1 MIPEK
6 IKITESAFAADGGSI
21 FLYGTDEFEN
31 AVEVFLDWSTESQ
44 KNKKTQ
50 LYLNDEKIKKRS
62 EDEEDLLKVLEEEAI
77 LGSSE
82 KDLIEKVIMN
92 VKSENY

>member
-6 IKITESAFAADGGSI
+6 IKITESALAADGGSI

-31 AVEVFLDWSTESQ
+31 LIEIFLDWSNESQ

-50 LYLNDEKIKKRS
+50 LYLNDEKIAKRS
-62 EDEEDLLKVLEEEAI
+62 EDEEDLLRVLEEEAI

-82 KDLIEKVIMN
+82 KDVIEKLVAN
-92 VKSENY
+92 VKSDKY